1 MGMKEEKPSNNR
13 RPFIFYY
20 CMVMLVMLVI
30 NLFLMPS
37 MQRKSVQEV
46 PYSTFRD
53 MVEEGSIV
61 QVARNE
67 QQLTFLART
76 GQKNIL
82 GEDEIKWYKTGNW
95 PDEDLTKVLRENEIP
110 FSEEIIEPTSPFISI
125 LISWV
130 FPILLFVIIGQVLS
144 RQLQKKMGGN
154 AMTFGKSNAKIYA
167 ESETGKTFRD
177 VAGQEEAKEALKEI
191 VDFLHNPQ
199 NIQILVQLCPKG
211 HCW

>member
-82 GEDEIKWYKTGNW
+82 GEDEIKWY
-95 PDEDLTKVLRENEIP
+95 I
-110 FSEEIIEPTSPFISI
+110 
-125 LISWV
+125 
-130 FPILLFVIIGQVLS
+130 
-144 RQLQKKMGGN
+144 
-154 AMTFGKSNAKIYA
+154 
-167 ESETGKTFRD
+167 
-177 VAGQEEAKEALKEI
+177 EEAIRLEKSGEKVPMKTTETYHMPEELKNKLEASPALKEAFNHLTPGRQRQYMYYI
-191 VDFLHNPQ
+191 GNAKKASTRQ
-199 NIQILVQLCPKG
+199 NRVEKYIEHILEGKG
-211 HCW
+211 MNDD